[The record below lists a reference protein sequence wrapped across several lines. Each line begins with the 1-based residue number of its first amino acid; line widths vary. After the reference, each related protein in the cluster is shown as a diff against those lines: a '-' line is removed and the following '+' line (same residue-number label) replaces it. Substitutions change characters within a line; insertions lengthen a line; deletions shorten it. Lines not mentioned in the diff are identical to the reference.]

1 MKARLKRQ
9 AERYAKRMI
18 DRAVDEAIEKERN
31 RKPTI
36 TPPTYCV
43 NKQETEQFGAVF
55 KVDPWVKDY
64 VPLPD
69 KSYIRG
75 QIAHTICTALMMASN
90 DGLFEYYEKTED
102 DGTVVHEGKLTIVV
116 PSKENKA

>member
-36 TPPTYCV
+36 TPPKYCV
-43 NKQETEQFGAVF
+43 NEPVTKQIGAVF
-55 KVDPWVKDY
+55 TVEPWVKDY

-69 KSYIRG
+69 NSYVHSN
-75 QIAHTICTALMMASN
+75 IARSICKMLEEQAES
-90 DGLFEYYEKTED
+90 GLFEYYTTAMS
-102 DGTVVHEGKLTIVV
+102 DGTMVHRGKLTVVV
-116 PSKENKA
+116 PSKGE